1 MIVDRQKVRL
11 AVNLLLFYLGVVYI
25 YIVHLQPR
33 PENEALGYRVLDC
46 DIQYYVWI
54 LVYGVITIALIPK
67 KFDRPSSFF
76 IMFHVLF
83 VVFPFIVL
91 PNIGSDSSQISFF
104 WMWLVLVFPII
115 LISISNKIKTTVNI
129 LPSFNKLTSYP
140 NSYLLVFLICVFVTC
155 LAFLNAPLSSSFDI
169 GTSYIRRLEGRDV
182 YPTGSFTA
190 YANSIVMNG
199 LGPLLAFWAGVNRNF
214 KQFVIPI
221 GIWLAYYYLLGIKS
235 PLLMMT
241 LSFFVGYHCSRDKL
255 SKTFNYLVCILMVI
269 LLASVIETVIFNYS
283 YISDYFIRRAFTVP
297 PFLISVYGD
306 FIAQNYYDG
315 RWSFFSG
322 FNSDIPISFVIG
334 EQFMGKAGLNANTN
348 AFVVAFS
355 SGGFFLYGFICL
367 ILVLYYRIVDEVY
380 KNRKSP
386 SMLFCGFIFGI
397 LLIEQSAT
405 TALLSSGVIFVLL
418 LSLILSEQS
427 ECSCH

>member
-1 MIVDRQKVRL
+1 MIIYRQKSWLVI
-11 AVNLLLFYLGVVYI
+11 NLLLFFLGLIYI
-25 YIVHLQPR
+25 YIVQLQ
-33 PENEALGYRVLDC
+33 PENEYFGYRVLNRDVE
-46 DIQYYVWI
+46 YYLWVLI
-54 LVYGVITIALIPK
+54 CGVVTIALLPK
-67 KFDRPSSFF
+67 KFDRPSNFF
-76 IMFHVLF
+76 VMFQVLF

-91 PNIGSDSSQISFF
+91 PNTGSDSSPFSFF

-115 LISISNKIKTTVNI
+115 LIVISNKIKTTVNI
-129 LPSFNKLTSYP
+129 FPNINKLTSYP
-140 NSYLLVFLICVFVTC
+140 NSYRLVFLICVFVIFI
-155 LAFLNAPLSSSFDI
+155 AFLNAPLSSGFDI

-214 KQFVIPI
+214 KQFIIPI

-241 LSFFVGYHCSRDKL
+241 LSFFVGYYCSRDKL

-269 LLASVIETVIFNYS
+269 LLASVIETVIFDYS
-283 YISDYFIRRAFTVP
+283 YLSDYFIRRAFTVP

-306 FIAQNYYDG
+306 FITQNYYDG
-315 RWSFFSG
+315 RWSVFSG

-334 EQFMGKAGLNANTN
+334 EQFMGMVGLNANTN

-355 SGGFFLYGFICL
+355 SGGLLLYGFICL
-367 ILVLYYRIVDEVY
+367 ILLLYYRIVDKVY
-380 KNRKSP
+380 KNRKSL

-405 TALLSSGVIFVLL
+405 TVLLSSGVIFVLL
-418 LSLILSEQS
+418 LSLFLSEQS
-427 ECSCH
+427 ECSWH